1 VRNFR
6 IVETALNLHYLHK
19 LAAAKKSTKLAVTAG
34 IAVILLFL
42 VGVTLVFLDPI
53 WLSRITKF
61 QTLLAGLL
69 AIVAAGIAFCGT
81 VRAANIQAQAGRDRD
96 RQERLAARQQVAS
109 AFMGEIT
116 VLLEELD
123 HPLVG
128 PLLRKVLLDITETS
142 VGKEVQVD
150 TVRFLGNPRYY
161 NSNPGHVGLLPDA
174 TPQELTRFYS
184 RLEAFSRYLDRYSTA
199 AEYAAEHGTPPSNIS
214 AQQIPYLIQQ
224 SLKDLDFLLGQGR
237 SLIEKLEEIRGVSLK

>member
-6 IVETALNLHYLHK
+6 IVETALNLHFLHK
-19 LAAAKKSTKLAVTAG
+19 LAVAKKSTKLAVTAG
-34 IAVILLFL
+34 IAVILFL

-53 WLSRITKF
+53 WRSRITKF
-61 QTLLAGLL
+61 QTLLTGLL
-69 AIVAAGIAFCGT
+69 AIVAAGIAFSGA

-123 HPLVG
+123 HRLVG
-128 PLLRKVLLDITETS
+128 PLLRKVVRDITKTS

-161 NSNPGHVGLLPDA
+161 YSNPGHVGLFPN
-174 TPQELTRFYS
+174 TIPQELTRFYS
-184 RLEAFSRYLDRYSTA
+184 RLEAFSRYLDRYSIA
-199 AEYAAEHGTPPSNIS
+199 AEYAAEHGTLPSDIS
-214 AQQIPYLIQQ
+214 ARWILYLVQK
-224 SLKDLDFLLGQGR
+224 SLEDLDFLLGQGR